1 MKGEFCAM
9 AIKYSAE
16 KHTRAEI
23 GNVMAQDYG
32 EHIVSLDISAEEN
45 GIDNGRFVHVVKM
58 TDLDKWSYEAVPADY
73 KFKAYVVMQHPVSK
87 LWLVQIDT
95 VADDKLAFIYQ
106 KPLIAEES
114 PRILTAES
122 NFYNDPADGP
132 VRGYIM
138 HSLDRVWLSEEGFSG
153 TPAAGKTITAFT
165 DGKPVIGA

>member
-1 MKGEFCAM
+1 M
-9 AIKYSAE
+9 AIKYSVE

-32 EHIVSLDISAEEN
+32 EHIVSLDISAETN
-45 GIDNGRFVHVVKM
+45 GIDNGRFVHVDKM
-58 TDLDKWSYEAVPADY
+58 TDLDLWSYEAVPAKANY
-73 KFKAYVVMQHPVSK
+73 AFKAYVVMQHPVSK
-87 LWLVQIDT
+87 LWLMQIDT

-114 PRILTAES
+114 PRALTAES

-138 HSLDRVWLSEEGFSG
+138 HSLDRVWLSADGFSG
-153 TPAAGKTITAFT
+153 TPTKGAVITSFAN
-165 DGKPVIGA
+165 GKPVIDA